1 MHWASRSARPTV
13 HNLRVA
19 DLAAQDY
26 PPAVAGLPAPPGAP
40 VAGARP
46 APLTRSPAPQRLLA
60 AGAVLVAIVAGA
72 LLARD
77 VTLGLALVGT
87 CGFAALVLLDVPF
100 AVAAWVPVAWI
111 EYSHLTGRAPVI
123 ATVALLV
130 GWVASRRARGR
141 SLRVG
146 VADRT
151 AMLAVGLLLVWLTL
165 SMAWASERSL
175 AWGEAKSW
183 YVAAAAFFVI
193 ANAMASPRNIRILV
207 LAFVVGALVS
217 ILVGLTGHGGLTTT
231 ADALDLATRQRF
243 AGGQGDPNYLAAGLV
258 AAIALAAGLLPSI
271 RDPIAR
277 LGLVA
282 SIVAIAAALAAT
294 ESRGGLIGALVA
306 IVAAIILARRQRL
319 QAAVFGVCAIAAAG
333 AFFLASPSALDRV
346 TSFNAGGNGRAELW
360 KVGWRMTEAHPVTGV
375 GLAGFQPEAKNYV
388 REPGSLEFVRLIVD
402 EPHVTHNVYLQQLAE
417 TGVVGLVLLL
427 AVIGASLGAAAR
439 AARRFD
445 ALGEPAL
452 ATLARA
458 VIIASIGFL
467 TASLFIS
474 NSTDK
479 RLWIL
484 LALGPALLGAAHRAQ
499 HVRSVTHGSIT
510 RR

>member
-1 MHWASRSARPTV
+1 M
-13 HNLRVA
+13 VA
-19 DLAAQDY
+19 GRAAQGY
-26 PPAVAGLPAPPGAP
+26 PPAVAGLPAPRAP

-60 AGAVLVAIVAGA
+60 GGAVVIAAIAGA

-77 VTLGLALVGT
+77 VTLGLVLVGT
-87 CGFAALVLLDVPF
+87 CAFGTLILLDLRF
-100 AVAAWVPVAWI
+100 AIAAWVPLAWI
-111 EYSHLTGRAPVI
+111 EYSHLTGKAPLV

-130 GWVASRRARGR
+130 GWVATRRARGR

-146 VADRT
+146 VADRS
-151 AMLAVGLLLVWLTL
+151 AMLAIGLLLVWLTL
-165 SMAWASERSL
+165 SIAWASERSL

-183 YVAAAAFFVI
+183 YTAAAAFFVI
-193 ANAMASPRNIRILV
+193 ANAMATPRNVRILV
-207 LAFVVGALVS
+207 VAFVVGALVS

-258 AAIALAAGLLPSI
+258 AAIALAAGLMPSI

-282 SIVAIAAALAAT
+282 SIVAIAVALAAT

-306 IVAAIILARRQRL
+306 ILVAVVLARRQRL
-319 QAAVFGVCAIAAAG
+319 QAAALGVCAIAAVA
-333 AFFLASPSALDRV
+333 AFLLASPSAAHRV

-360 KVGWRMTEAHPVTGV
+360 KVGWRMTEDHPVTGV
-375 GLAGFQPEAKNYV
+375 GLAAFQTEAKNYV

-427 AVIGASLGAAAR
+427 AAIGASLGAAAS

-445 ALGEPAL
+445 ALGDRAM

-458 VIIASIGFL
+458 VIVASIGFM

-484 LALGPALLGAAHRAQ
+484 LALGPALLGAAHQ
-499 HVRSVTHGSIT
+499 QVRSATHGSMT

>member
-1 MHWASRSARPTV
+1 MDAGALVRG
-13 HNLRVA
+13 
-19 DLAAQDY
+19 Y
-26 PPAVAGLPAPPGAP
+26 PPAVAGQPASGAP

-46 APLTRSPAPQRLLA
+46 APLKRRTASQRPLA
-60 AGAVLVAIVAGA
+60 AIAIVVAMIAGG

-77 VTLGLALVGT
+77 VKLGLALVGA
-87 CGFAALVLLDVPF
+87 CGFATLVLVDMPL
-100 AVAAWVPVAWI
+100 AIAAWVPIAWI
-111 EYSHLTGRAPVI
+111 EYSHLTGKAPVI
-123 ATVALLV
+123 ATVVLLL
-130 GWVASRRARGR
+130 GWIATRKARGK

-146 VADRT
+146 TEDRT
-151 AMLAVGLLLVWLTL
+151 AMLAIGLLLVWLTL
-165 SMAWASERSL
+165 SLAWASERSL
-175 AWGEAKSW
+175 AWAEAKSW
-183 YVAAAAFFVI
+183 YTAAAAFFLI
-193 ANAMASPRNIRILV
+193 ANAMASPRNVRILV
-207 LAFVVGALVS
+207 LAFVIGALVS
-217 ILVGLTGHGGLTTT
+217 ILVGLSGHGGLTTN
-231 ADALDLATRQRF
+231 ADALDLATRRRF

-306 IVAAIILARRQRL
+306 IVAAVVLARRQRL
-319 QAAVFGVCAIAAAG
+319 QAAAFGVCAIAAAAAFCLATPG
-333 AFFLASPSALDRV
+333 ALHRV
-346 TSFNAGGNGRAELW
+346 TSFDAGGDGRAELW
-360 KVGWRMTEAHPVTGV
+360 KVGWRMTEDHPVTGV
-375 GLAGFQPEAKNYV
+375 GLAAFQTEAKNYV
-388 REPGSLEFVRLIVD
+388 REPGSLELVRLIVD

-439 AARRFD
+439 AARCFD
-445 ALGEPAL
+445 ALGDPAL

-458 VIIASIGFL
+458 VIVASIGLL

-479 RLWIL
+479 RLWIV
-484 LALGPALLGAAHRAQ
+484 LALGPALLGAAHRAPSSTE
-499 HVRSVTHGSIT
+499 R
-510 RR
+510 

>member
-1 MHWASRSARPTV
+1 MI
-13 HNLRVA
+13 
-19 DLAAQDY
+19 
-26 PPAVAGLPAPPGAP
+26 AGG
-40 VAGARP
+40 
-46 APLTRSPAPQRLLA
+46 
-60 AGAVLVAIVAGA
+60 

-77 VTLGLALVGT
+77 VKLGLALVGA
-87 CGFAALVLLDVPF
+87 CGFAALVLVDMPL
-100 AVAAWVPVAWI
+100 AIAAWVPVAWI
-111 EYSHLTGRAPVI
+111 EYSHLTGKAPLITTVVLLLGWI
-123 ATVALLV
+123 AT
-130 GWVASRRARGR
+130 RKARGK

-146 VADRT
+146 TEDRA
-151 AMLAVGLLLVWLTL
+151 AMLAIGLLLVWLTL

-175 AWGEAKSW
+175 AWAEAKSW
-183 YVAAAAFFVI
+183 YAAAAAFFLI
-193 ANAMASPRNIRILV
+193 ANVMASPRNVRILV

-217 ILVGLTGHGGLTTT
+217 ILVGLSGHGGLTTN

-243 AGGQGDPNYLAAGLV
+243 AGGQGDPNYLAAGLI

-306 IVAAIILARRQRL
+306 IVAAVVLARRQRL
-319 QAAVFGVCAIAAAG
+319 QAAAFGVCAIAAAA
-333 AFFLASPSALDRV
+333 AFFLATPGALHRV
-346 TSFNAGGNGRAELW
+346 TSFNAGGDGRAELW
-360 KVGWRMTEAHPVTGV
+360 KVGWRMTEDHPVTGV
-375 GLAGFQPEAKNYV
+375 GLAAFQTEAKNYV

-445 ALGEPAL
+445 ALGDPAL

-458 VIIASIGFL
+458 VIVASIGLL

-479 RLWIL
+479 RLWIV
-484 LALGPALLGAAHRAQ
+484 LALGPALLGAAHRASSSTE
-499 HVRSVTHGSIT
+499 R
-510 RR
+510 